1 MNKQAFVTNIENST
15 LNNNDYRRVERTMK
29 HMQLVYMSLEPGVE
43 IGNEVHDVDQFIRI
57 EQGQVKS
64 IINNGEQEYDL
75 TDDSI
80 IMIPAG
86 AWHNIIN
93 QSDEVVKLYTIYAG
107 PEHLKDTV
115 QATKADEFEDQF
127 DGVTDVD

>member
-1 MNKQAFVTNIENST
+1 MTKKVFVTNIENDTIS
-15 LNNNDYRRVERTMK
+15 NSDYRRVERTMK

-57 EQGQVKS
+57 EQGQAKS

-80 IMIPAG
+80 IMIPSG
-86 AWHNIIN
+86 VWHNIIN
-93 QSDEVVKLYTIYAG
+93 QGDSAVKLYTIYAG

>member
-43 IGNEVHDVDQFIRI
+43 IGNEVHDVDQFIRV
-57 EQGQVKS
+57 ESGQAKS

-115 QATKADEFEDQF
+115 QTTKADEFEDQF